1 MAEIAV
7 GGPQATDL
15 FSLGAGFKEQNSGN
29 DAQATLAQTQG
40 ANGDNSANQLHGGMN
55 AVTCNY
61 SYEDTT
67 PLWPDTAGAVLMP
80 RPGQIRNSWM
90 ITSVAIGYSQNNWP
104 TVAVTGHNHDSNP
117 HDTDLAVYSPSVALS
132 GGFGCPDVLTNSA
145 AATSATVS
153 ESYTLAADHV
163 EADGNTGNHFAGATL
178 NGKETLS
185 SEYVGTPTLVDT
197 GWYLTSSP
205 AGDSNT
211 EFDTTSVSYEKPVA
225 RDT

>member
-7 GGPQATDL
+7 GGPLATDL
-15 FSLGAGFKEQNSGN
+15 FSLGADFKEQNSSN
-29 DAQATLAQTQG
+29 DDQATLAQAQG
-40 ANGDNSANQLHGGMN
+40 ANGDNCANQLHGEMN
-55 AVTCNY
+55 VVTGNY
-61 SYEDTT
+61 IYTGAT
-67 PLWPDTAGAVLMP
+67 AFWPDTAGVVLMP

-90 ITSVAIGYSQNNWP
+90 ITSVAIGYTQNNWP
-104 TVAVTGHNHDSNP
+104 TVAVTGHNHDTNA
-117 HDTDLAVYSPSVALS
+117 HDTDLAVYSPSIAL
-132 GGFGCPDVLTNSA
+132 GAGFGCPDLLTNTA
-145 AATSATVS
+145 AATSQAVS

-163 EADGNTGNHFAGATL
+163 EADNAVGDHFAGATL

-185 SEYVGTPTLVDT
+185 SEYVGTPTLTDT

-211 EFDTTSVSYEKPVA
+211 EFDTTSVSYEKPVT